1 MAENTILR
9 SRLRVKG
16 QITVP
21 TEIRNL
27 LRVEEGD
34 ELVFLVDEDGRVY
47 IERVQIIP
55 PDQAWFW
62 RERWQRMERE
72 AQKDIENK
80 RLHHFDSTEDTLEFL
95 NNAAGENDATNN
107 FD

>member
-1 MAENTILR
+1 MEKDTILR

-21 TEIRNL
+21 SEIRNL
-27 LRVEEGD
+27 LKAEEGD
-34 ELVFLVDEDGRVY
+34 ELVFLVDENDRVY

-62 RERWQRMERE
+62 RDRWQRMERE
-72 AQKDIENK
+72 AQLDIENK
-80 RLHHFDSTEDTLEFL
+80 RLHHFDSTEETLKFL
-95 NNAAGENDATNN
+95 DNVAGDNDAENHI
-107 FD
+107 D